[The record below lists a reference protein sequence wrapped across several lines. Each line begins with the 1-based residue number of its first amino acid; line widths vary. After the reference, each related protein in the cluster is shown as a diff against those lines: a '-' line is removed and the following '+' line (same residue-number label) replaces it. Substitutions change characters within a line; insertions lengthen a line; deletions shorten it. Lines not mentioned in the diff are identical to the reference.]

1 MRMFTAGLVPVYS
14 ANVPRFSDTLPPHS
28 LLSQPLMLVLMSST
42 LTLLDHFHHHK
53 DSHILLTCVD
63 CFTRWPEAI
72 SHIMAEAVAQV
83 FLSDWISRFGV
94 PSTIVTDRG
103 PQFES
108 QLWNTLMTHLGSKWA
123 RTTATTNGVVERFH
137 RQLKAAL
144 KAQPQPDS
152 WIVYH
157 LFSLELKP
165 LSRRTYPQRLQR
177 WCTAQLSIFLENS
190 SPSLKHLCC
199 LTHLTMYPTSEL
211 THRLSDLLHPVLPS
225 GTATSLMVYLLLPM

>member
-1 MRMFTAGLVPVYS
+1 MFTAGLVPVYS

-42 LTLLDHFHHHK
+42 LTLLDYFHHHK

-108 QLWNTLMTHLGSKWA
+108 QLWNTLMTHLGSK
-123 RTTATTNGVVERFH
+123 
-137 RQLKAAL
+137 
-144 KAQPQPDS
+144 
-152 WIVYH
+152 
-157 LFSLELKP
+157 
-165 LSRRTYPQRLQR
+165 
-177 WCTAQLSIFLENS
+177 
-190 SPSLKHLCC
+190 
-199 LTHLTMYPTSEL
+199 
-211 THRLSDLLHPVLPS
+211 
-225 GTATSLMVYLLLPM
+225 